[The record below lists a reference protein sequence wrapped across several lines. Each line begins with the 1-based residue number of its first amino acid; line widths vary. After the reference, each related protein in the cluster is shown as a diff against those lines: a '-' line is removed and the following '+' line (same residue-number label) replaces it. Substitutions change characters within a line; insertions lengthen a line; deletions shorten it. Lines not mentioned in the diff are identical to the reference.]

1 MLVHHSLSDHP
12 WYSLWM
18 ITDGIGLLEDIK
30 LDWCFRSIR
39 IQCKKKRLLRLN
51 VGSLPIRLCPCDVRE
66 SSTDLST
73 VVQGNHKQRS
83 YAIANIVE
91 ACGRESMTGRPI
103 DQLPVLLG
111 HSKPI
116 VQNGLQVHLVVLQ
129 DLGSREHIDQKTR
142 L

>member
-1 MLVHHSLSDHP
+1 MLVHQAPSDP
-12 WYSLWM
+12 SVYSLWM

-30 LDWCFRSIR
+30 LDRCFRSIR
-39 IQCKKKRLLRLN
+39 IQCKQKRLLRLN
-51 VGSLPIRLCPCDVRE
+51 VGSLSIRLCPCDVRE

-91 ACGRESMTGRPI
+91 ARGRESMTGRPI
-103 DQLPVLLG
+103 DQLPVLLW
-111 HSKPI
+111 HSEPI